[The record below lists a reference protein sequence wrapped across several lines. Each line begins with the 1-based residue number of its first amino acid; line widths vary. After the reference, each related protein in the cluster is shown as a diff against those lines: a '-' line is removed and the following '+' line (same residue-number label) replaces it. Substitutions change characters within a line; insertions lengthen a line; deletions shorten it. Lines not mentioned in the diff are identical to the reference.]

1 MEIFCSSIPPSKN
14 NFRAKV
20 QKKSMVPSQPMGAN
34 FVTKNLANVKAEQD
48 KVIWEEPMNRARAI
62 GSNRITL
69 ADNNNNNT
77 MENWQ

>member
-1 MEIFCSSIPPSKN
+1 
-14 NFRAKV
+14 
-20 QKKSMVPSQPMGAN
+20 MGAN

-48 KVIWEEPMNRARAI
+48 KVIWDEPMNRARAI